1 MDTVK
6 IPSAIVGSSAT
17 EIAQKIAAGELSA
30 SEVVEAH
37 IQRIEEVNPRLNAV
51 IIPLFEQARAQ
62 AKAADEARSRGE
74 ALGPLHG
81 VPITIKESFDIAG
94 TVSNMGISALSQ
106 TPKQDAPLVKRL
118 QQAGAIILGKTN
130 VAQLLASNE
139 SDNPVY
145 GRTVNPWNPERS
157 PGGSSGGEAA
167 IIAAL
172 GSCLGLG
179 SDIGGSVRMPAHA
192 CGICSLKPTSSRLS
206 MVGHVP
212 LLPGQEAILAQ
223 PGPMARTVADLN
235 LAMKVLAAPEQ
246 EVFDP
251 SIPPVPWREPTD
263 VKLENLRIAFFTDNS
278 IITPTPAVRRAVR
291 EAALS
296 LEKRGAIVQ
305 EWTPPD
311 LLKALQLYFQLYGA
325 DGGVTS
331 KRQLGNSKTLPQ
343 LKQTLQTMSTPKAL
357 LKFIAAIS
365 GFMGQP
371 LIAKLFPYI
380 GEISVSDY
388 WRVIDERNRYRAAF
402 MAAMEAKQ
410 FDAILSPACA
420 LPALT
425 HGSGYFLIQD
435 ATYTMPYNLLGMPA
449 GVVSVTR
456 IRPGE
461 ESDRVSEA
469 VATLGASALLRLR
482 KHGAQQQSAD
492 RLPST
497 QLSEQTASKVEQG
510 SVGLPVGVQVAAR
523 HWREDIVLAVMAAIE
538 DHFQSQP
545 DYPVHPPV

>member
-6 IPSAIVGSSAT
+6 IPSAILGSSAT

-81 VPITIKESFDIAG
+81 VPITIKESFDVAG

-106 TPKQDAPLVKRL
+106 TAKQDAPLVKRL

-130 VAQLLASNE
+130 VPQLLALNE

-145 GRTVNPWNPERS
+145 GRTVNPWNRERS
-157 PGGSSGGEAA
+157 PGGSSGGESA
-167 IIAAL
+167 IIAAS

-179 SDIGGSVRMPAHA
+179 SDIAGSVRMPAHA

-235 LAMKVLAAPEQ
+235 LAMKVLAAPGQ

-251 SIPPVPWREPTD
+251 SIPPVPWREPSD
-263 VKLENLRIAFFTDNS
+263 VKLENLRIAFFTHND
-278 IITPTPAVRRAVR
+278 IITPSPAVRRAVR
-291 EAALS
+291 EAAVS
-296 LEKRGAIVQ
+296 LEKRGAIVE

-311 LLKALQLYFQLYGA
+311 LLKALQLYCQLYGA
-325 DGGVTS
+325 DGAVTS
-331 KRQLGNSKTLPQ
+331 KRQLGNSKRHPQ
-343 LKQTLQTMSTPKAL
+343 INQTLQIASLPKPL
-357 LKFIAAIS
+357 LRVIATIS
-365 GFMGQP
+365 GFMSQP
-371 LIAKLFPYI
+371 LIAKLFPYM
-380 GEISVSDY
+380 GEVSVSDY
-388 WRVIDERNRYRAAF
+388 WRTIDERNRYRAAF
-402 MAAMEAKQ
+402 MAAMEAEQ
-410 FDAILSPACA
+410 LDAILSPACA

-425 HGSGYFLIQD
+425 HGSSNYLVQD

-449 GVVSVTR
+449 GVVSATR
-456 IRPGE
+456 VRLGE
-461 ESDRVSEA
+461 ESDSVRRSHSDVSEA
-469 VATLGASALLRLR
+469 RRSPGASALLR
-482 KHGAQQQSAD
+482 SAD
-492 RLPST
+492 RAAST
-497 QLSEQTASKVEQG
+497 QLSEQTASKVEQE

-538 DHFQSQP
+538 EHFQSQP
-545 DYPVHPPV
+545 DYPVHLPV